1 MFSLIEAESGF
12 RVITIYPV
20 ADIYQPWLVN
30 NLPFKE
36 TVKHGTDTVGI
47 QGVLAEL
54 HRGI

>member
-1 MFSLIEAESGF
+1 MFTLIEAESRF

-30 NLPFKE
+30 NLPFKA
-36 TVKHGTDTVGI
+36 VKHETDTVGI